1 MVLSAADKVANADFR
16 FHRRRPFGCLWPRC
30 LFLVRSN
37 GVGAIDAGLVVGAEV
52 RGRNLNWWGV
62 RVYKEEMRCEFTI

>member
-16 FHRRRPFGCLWPRC
+16 FHRRRPFGC
-30 LFLVRSN
+30 
-37 GVGAIDAGLVVGAEV
+37 VGAIDAGLVVGAEV